1 MVLWPMPLWRGL
13 VRHMKQTKAN
23 LWKYFFLILLA
34 MNMAFV
40 SVVVYRVIQP
50 REQSISKV
58 SSSKEGAAI
67 KAGSFITSREELN
80 NTAAAF
86 LEEYQSKGL
95 QYEFYTTSSQVLFQ
109 GTYKLLGY
117 DIPLYVYFEPY
128 VLKNG
133 NVQLEVTSVSAGTL
147 TLPKKEVLTYITNA
161 YDIPKF
167 LEIKPKKSE
176 IILSLKDIKLSNGLY
191 AKATEFNL
199 ANDRISFDLFKEP

>member
-1 MVLWPMPLWRGL
+1 
-13 VRHMKQTKAN
+13 MKQNKTN

-40 SVVVYRVIQP
+40 SVVAYRVIQP

-67 KAGSFITSREELN
+67 KTGSFITSREELN
-80 NTAAAF
+80 NTAVAF

-95 QYEFYTTSSQVLFQ
+95 QYEFYTTSRQVLFQ

-147 TLPKKEVLTYITNA
+147 TLPKKEVLNYIANV

-167 LEIKPKKSE
+167 LEIKPKQSE

-191 AKATEFNL
+191 AKAREFDL

>member
-1 MVLWPMPLWRGL
+1 MVSWPMLLWRGL
-13 VRHMKQTKAN
+13 VRHMKQNKAN

-40 SVVVYRVIQP
+40 SVVAYRVIQP

-80 NTAAAF
+80 NTVAAF
-86 LEEYQSKGL
+86 LEDYQSKGL

-128 VLKNG
+128 VLQNG

-147 TLPKKEVLTYITNA
+147 TLPKKEILSYIANA

-167 LEIKPKKSE
+167 LEIKPKQSE

-191 AKATEFNL
+191 AKAREFDL
-199 ANDRISFDLFKEP
+199 TNDRISFDLFKEP